1 MNNLSNYLNT
11 YIEQLDGTWSY
22 LISDLTNPHRTI
34 SHNANYVH
42 KSASMI
48 KVLILSYLCDSK
60 FSFEEKI
67 SIDSVKRVEGGGALQ
82 EMDQDISL
90 SLKSLAS
97 LMIVLSD
104 NLATNL
110 LINKLG
116 MKNIQIYANKLGL
129 KNTKLQRYMM
139 DFQAAQEGH
148 ENFMSVN
155 DYHLLL
161 LHIYKHRQ
169 KDRFKIAWDILGRQ
183 QFRDRIPYYWSE
195 DIIFH
200 HKTGMLDFVEH
211 DGGIIETDFGCYNI
225 IIFTSN
231 LKSNAIGGRHIGIL
245 GEYIYNYLQ
254 KNTQLQNLKE

>member
-1 MNNLSNYLNT
+1 MNNLSNYLNN

-22 LISDLTNPHRTI
+22 LISDLTNPHRMI
-34 SHNANYVH
+34 SYNADYVH

-48 KVLILSYLCDSK
+48 KVLILAYLCDNN
-60 FSFEEKI
+60 FDFNEKI
-67 SIDSVKRVEGGGALQ
+67 SINSVERVEGGGALQ
-82 EMDQDISL
+82 EMDQDIEL
-90 SLKSLAS
+90 SLQALAS

-116 MKNIQIYANKLGL
+116 MNNIQIYANNLGL
-129 KNTKLQRYMM
+129 KKTKLQRYMM
-139 DFQAAQEGH
+139 DFKAAQDGH

-155 DYHLLL
+155 DYHHLL

-169 KDRFKIAWDILGRQ
+169 NDRFKIAWDILGRQ

-211 DGGIIETDFGCYNI
+211 DGGIIEANFGNYTI
-225 IIFTSN
+225 IIFTSD
-231 LKSNAIGGRHIGIL
+231 LKSNVIGGRHIGIL

-254 KNTQLQNLKE
+254 THTIKNLKE